1 MPLEIAQV
9 IQKVYHC
16 SCSSLFLRNQDGKV
30 YYYNSITKA
39 SSWDE
44 PAELIKAKKEAAEI
58 DAQNGEGGNAMN
70 PMMMMQMMTMLMVRI
85 FYAKRISTG
94 LI

>member
-1 MPLEIAQV
+1 
-9 IQKVYHC
+9 
-16 SCSSLFLRNQDGKV
+16 V

-58 DAQNGEGGNAMN
+58 DAQNGAENGNAMN
-70 PMMMMQMMTMLMVRI
+70 PMMMMQMMTMLMVRFLTHFKI
-85 FYAKRISTG
+85 KNKIKYFNPLFWIN
-94 LI
+94 